1 MWAWRGVWAWRAGM
15 ARWWAWR
22 VGVWAWCGVA
32 WRGVAAG
39 GQRSG
44 VRFHLPSVEEGS
56 LSFLHCVSQVSWPVY
71 FQAILPSLPAT
82 LLEEGQDCKYVIII
96 CGFSQGTCF
105 GSFGSHSE
113 LTIQPMPQAHVKIY
127 PNSKHKQA
135 EVSESPYHQGKG
147 D

>member
-1 MWAWRGVWAWRAGM
+1 MVVWASRGVARGRGVLCGRGRACG
-15 ARWWAWR
+15 R
-22 VGVWAWCGVA
+22 GVE

-39 GQRSG
+39 GRRSG

-56 LSFLHCVSQVSWPVY
+56 LSFLHCGSQVSWPVH

-82 LLEEGQDCKYVIII
+82 LLEEVPDCKYVII
-96 CGFSQGTCF
+96 CGFSGGTWQIIF
-105 GSFGSHSE
+105 GSSDSYSE
-113 LTIQPMPQAHVKIY
+113 LTIQPMPQAHIKIY

-135 EVSESPYHQGKG
+135 EVSGSPYHQGKG